1 VLVALQADERVV
13 LGRLVV
19 DRQPGLVG
27 CRHHPDGHHHETG
40 DREAREQ
47 LGPALVSG
55 AEPVGETSHYVGVC
69 VGLGKSFGSY
79 VAQTVFCCR
88 GLAIGHYLFI
98 CANKVSIMALQD
110 GITSEFFEDGP
121 YWILVGGCSLVV
133 LLLFVAVARG
143 WIRYSTTTGLV
154 LSGLIIVV
162 STLLLLKNRKK

>member
-1 VLVALQADERVV
+1 
-13 LGRLVV
+13 
-19 DRQPGLVG
+19 
-27 CRHHPDGHHHETG
+27 
-40 DREAREQ
+40 
-47 LGPALVSG
+47 
-55 AEPVGETSHYVGVC
+55 
-69 VGLGKSFGSY
+69 
-79 VAQTVFCCR
+79 
-88 GLAIGHYLFI
+88 
-98 CANKVSIMALQD
+98 MALQD